1 MGLIYLDASVV
12 IPLLVAD
19 AHTQRAL
26 KWYSDGNEALI
37 ISDLAGLEVSAVI
50 LRDLRKG
57 RFADEVAEN
66 ALLDFDAMRANC
78 ERLSHGASDF
88 SLAERLIRDFAT
100 KLAAADA
107 LHLASAK
114 NAGATLATLDGRLAE
129 AAGAGGRAI
138 RPGLRREVA
147 R

>member
-1 MGLIYLDASVV
+1 VGLIYLDASVL

-26 KWYSDGNEALI
+26 SWYSNGEETLI
-37 ISDLAGLEVSAVI
+37 ISDLAGLEVSAVM

-57 RFADEVAEN
+57 RFADKVAEN

-88 SLAERLIRDFAT
+88 LLAERLVRDFTT
-100 KLAAADA
+100 KLAAPDA

-114 NAGATLATLDGRLAE
+114 NAGATLATLDARLAE
-129 AAGAGGRAI
+129 AARGQGVTLADLG
-138 RPGLRREVA
+138 
-147 R
+147 